1 MRILSL
7 IFFAVFFAASCDN
20 DDSNPDPELLK
31 IAEAFVDSAETAVVL
46 YAEDS
51 LAVGYNTFFIEL
63 RDADGDVVDD
73 AHVAIAPLMQ
83 MMSTS
88 HSCPFEIPAAD
99 GRRFRSGVVFQ
110 MASNDMERWQLDVN
124 FHNHR
129 NDREGSARFTLDVA
143 PSGCVQMTTVDT
155 TLYIVALKNPVVPR
169 VGMNELE
176 IGLYRRETMMNF
188 PAVTTGVMTFEPMMP
203 SMGHGSPG
211 NEQPHHVENGLYVGQ
226 VNFTMTGEWQLA
238 VQAVVGVDTVSVNY
252 DVLVE

>member
-7 IFFAVFFAASCDN
+7 VLFSVFFVVSCDN
-20 DDSNPDPELLK
+20 NDSDPGPELLK

-46 YAEDS
+46 YAEDT
-51 LAVGYNTFFIEL
+51 LAVGYNTFYIEL
-63 RDADGDVVDD
+63 RDADGDIVDD
-73 AHVAIAPLMQ
+73 AHVTIAPLMQ

-124 FHNHR
+124 FHNHQ
-129 NDREGSARFTLDVA
+129 NDLEGTARFTLDVA
-143 PSGCVQMTTVDT
+143 QSGRVQMTTVGST
-155 TLYIVALKNPVVPR
+155 PYVVALKNPVVPR
-169 VGMNELE
+169 VGKNELE

-188 PAVTTGVMTFEPMMP
+188 PAVTTGVMTFEPTMP

-211 NEQPHHVENGLYVGQ
+211 NEQPHHHENGLYHGQ
-226 VNFTMTGEWQLA
+226 VNFTMTGEWQID
-238 VQAVVGVDTVSVNY
+238 VQAVVGADTVRVHYN
-252 DVLVE
+252 VLVE